1 MLYFIY
7 GNNREQARTKLDA
20 LLNSLFAKKPNASF
34 FKLNDRSCTEAGIE
48 EMVGGQGLFEN
59 KYIVLLEG
67 TLQNEDT
74 KTVVLEWLKEI
85 AGSQNIFIIFEGEV
99 DKQTS
104 AKIEKKAEKTLEFT
118 LPKTAQKKDKFDMFA
133 LTDAFGARDK
143 KRVWVLLQKAFLA
156 GLSPEE
162 IHSMLFWQTKTMLLA
177 KHEDTAQNTGLNP
190 FVFRKSKASA
200 QKFTDS
206 ELRDLSLGLVLLY
219 HDARRGN
226 ISFETGLEQFLL
238 ANV

>member
-1 MLYFIY
+1 MLYFIH
-7 GNNREQARTKLDA
+7 GNDREQARAKLNM
-20 LLNSLFAKKPNASF
+20 LLNSLFTKKPNASF
-34 FKLNDRSCTEAGIE
+34 FKLDDRSCTEADIE
-48 EMVGGQGLFEN
+48 EMIGGRGLFEN
-59 KYIVLLEG
+59 KYVVLLEN
-67 TLQNEDT
+67 TLQNENT
-74 KTVVLEWLKEI
+74 KDIVLTRLKEI
-85 AGSQNIFIIFEGEV
+85 AGSQNIFIVFEGEM

-104 AKIEKKAEKTLEFT
+104 AKIEKKAEKVLEFT
-118 LPKTAQKKDKFDMFA
+118 LPKTAQKKDKFDIFA

-190 FVFRKSKASA
+190 FVFKKSKASA

-206 ELRDLSLGLVLLY
+206 ELRNLSLGLVLLY
-219 HDARRGN
+219 HDARRG
-226 ISFETGLEQFLL
+226 IVPFETGLEQFLL